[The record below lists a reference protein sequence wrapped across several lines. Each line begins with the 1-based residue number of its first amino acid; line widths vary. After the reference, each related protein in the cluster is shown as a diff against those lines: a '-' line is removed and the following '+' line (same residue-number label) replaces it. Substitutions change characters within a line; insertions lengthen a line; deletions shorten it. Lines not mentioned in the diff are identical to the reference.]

1 MSGADKPEIL
11 RMLQSTP
18 EFEPEEVVVA
28 EEVIDDYLNDPVN
41 SGYSILVAEIDTS
54 PVGYICYGPIPMTRG
69 SWDMYWLA
77 VNSAQQTRGIGK
89 ALVLSAEEDI
99 TARKGRLILIE
110 TSSQPGYEK
119 TRRFHKARG
128 YDIICRIAD
137 FYAPGDDKVLFQKRL
152 S

>member
-11 RMLQSTP
+11 RILQSTP

-41 SGYSILVAEIDTS
+41 SGYYIQVAEIGS
-54 PVGYICYGPIPMTRG
+54 VPVGYVCYGPIPMTIG

-77 VNSAQQTRGIGK
+77 VDSAQQTRGIGK

-99 TARKGRLILIE
+99 TTRKGRLILIE

-137 FYAPGDDKVLFQKRL
+137 FYAPGDDKVIFQKRL

>member
-1 MSGADKPEIL
+1 MTGTDKPDIM
-11 RMLQSTP
+11 RMLQNTP
-18 EFEPEEVVVA
+18 EFEPEELVVA

-41 SGYSILVAEIDTS
+41 SGYYILVAENDAS
-54 PVGYICYGPIPMTRG
+54 VVGYVCYGTIPMTRG

-77 VNSAQQTRGIGK
+77 VDPAQQTRGIGK
-89 ALVLSAEEDI
+89 ALVSAAEEDI
-99 TARKGRLILIE
+99 TTRKGRLILIE

-128 YDIICRIAD
+128 YEIICRIAD
-137 FYAPGDDKVLFQKRL
+137 FYAPNDDKIIFQKRL